1 MASTSRALESES
13 TRLEHAQRAG
23 AADLGRRTARALLSG
38 ATPREVLA
46 RLMAGDPLG
55 LRARVAAALANEAL
69 FLDSDRALLRAS
81 AHVARFAPRYRGQ
94 PEPEAW
100 LAARVLAAVRELA
113 DEEHEGV
120 GREGVGQAAG
130 VGQEAALPA
139 PLCELAAKLKLD
151 PLALARACAALNAC
165 ERVERRAFRALVIE
179 ARELD
184 VAARDIG
191 STPSETGRAARRAID
206 AALGALERGGAA

>member
-1 MASTSRALESES
+1 M
-13 TRLEHAQRAG
+13 
-23 AADLGRRTARALLSG
+23 ARALLSG

-46 RLMAGDPLG
+46 RVLAGDPLG

-94 PEPEAW
+94 PEPDAW
-100 LAARVLAAVRELA
+100 LTARVLAAVRELV
-113 DEEHEGV
+113 DEAHEGA
-120 GREGVGQAAG
+120 RHEDAT
-130 VGQEAALPA
+130 PA
-139 PLCELAAKLKLD
+139 PFSELAVKLKLD
-151 PLALARACAALNAC
+151 PVALARACAALNAC
-165 ERVERRAFRALVIE
+165 ERVERRAFLALVIE

-184 VAARDIG
+184 IAARDIG